1 MEMRNLLHADL
12 SERDIA
18 EILAATAGR
27 PALPPM
33 DDPAWDRIRANPIT
47 AKWLKPCVER
57 AVVEAGKAL
66 PELTD
71 ELYSG
76 FFRTGERLPF
86 EKAYFERRR
95 RLGRASVALLLGGRE
110 LRDRLLTSWIHML
123 DAVSGEESWSLPAHV
138 WTRPDGKDPMT
149 IDLMAAETANNL
161 AEILVVFGNVVPPDL
176 SDRIRKRLRVRVFE
190 NYLDRKPP
198 FHWTEL
204 PMNWNAVCHQG
215 VLGAA
220 LAIEQDHAFVA
231 RMLARAARHL
241 PVFLSGFGDDGST
254 SEGPAYWSYG
264 FGRFSELNTQLE
276 HRTRGGLSLFH
287 EDGKIARIARFAP
300 LMTFSGGR
308 FVNFSDGPATGW
320 LSPALLADLGRRLHD
335 PLLHAHAAACWRH
348 LADAGV
354 DLDELRGDFFH
365 FSRLALRAP
374 AAEALAATPAP
385 VQPDVFFED
394 YGAVVARGTDRAG
407 NRWEFAAKAGHN
419 GEHHNHND
427 CGSFI
432 LNVNGRPAVIEI
444 GAPEYVG
451 DYFNSDATRYTFLAA
466 RSLGHSVPLIND
478 CEQSPGA
485 TFAARVLECELGTER
500 VRFVMDLTKTY
511 PAKAGCRSLVRTL
524 VFHKS
529 TGGLEVRDAFELD
542 SPGMVE
548 SIVICG
554 PPPDDPSRLVLTP
567 LAGTRFIRE
576 ENCAYNDHAG
586 RGQTVRRLRFGMAD
600 PARSAE
606 LGFRIDPRAGDTPK
620 DVLTDP
626 GIVL

>member
-1 MEMRNLLHADL
+1 MPLLGD
-12 SERDIA
+12 S
-18 EILAATAGR
+18 
-27 PALPPM
+27 
-33 DDPAWDRIRANPIT
+33 AWDAACTNPIT
-47 AKWLKPCVER
+47 AKWRESCVER
-57 AVVEAGKAL
+57 ALAEVDEPL
-66 PELTD
+66 PDLTD
-71 ELYSG
+71 ALYSD
-76 FFRTGERLPF
+76 FFHTGRRLPF
-86 EKAYFERRR
+86 EYVYFERRR
-95 RLGRASVALLLGGRE
+95 RLARASMALLFGDGLIRG
-110 LRDRLLTSWIHML
+110 LLLPTWIRLF
-123 DAVSGEESWSLPAHV
+123 DAVASEESWSLPAHV
-138 WTRPDGKDPMT
+138 WTHRDGKDPMT
-149 IDLMAAETANNL
+149 IDLMAAETANNI
-161 AEILVVFGNVVPPDL
+161 AELLVVFRDAIPPELADK
-176 SDRIRKRLRVRVFE
+176 IRERLRVQVFE
-190 NYLDRKPP
+190 NYLDRNPP
-198 FHWTEL
+198 FHWTGL

-220 LAIEQDHAFVA
+220 LAIEEDHQLVG
-231 RMLARAARHL
+231 RMLARAARYL

-254 SEGPAYWSYG
+254 SEGPGYWSYG
-264 FGRFSELNTQLE
+264 FGRFSELNSQLE
-276 HRTRGGLSLFH
+276 RRTRGGLSLFH

-300 LMTFSGGR
+300 LMTFSGGC

-335 PLLHAHAAACWRH
+335 PLLHTHAAACWRH
-348 LADAGV
+348 LADSDV

-394 YGAVVARGTDRAG
+394 YGAVVASGADRAG

-432 LNVNGRPAVIEI
+432 LNVNGRPTVIEI

-466 RSLGHSVPLIND
+466 RSLGHSVPLINC

-485 TFAARVLECELGTER
+485 AFAARVLECELGAER

-524 VFHKS
+524 VFHKA

-542 SPGMVE
+542 SPGAVE

-554 PPPDDPSRLVLTP
+554 PLHVDSSRLVLTP

-586 RGQTVRRLRFGMAD
+586 RGRSVRRLRFGMAD
-600 PARSAE
+600 PTRSAE
-606 LGFRIDPRAGDTPK
+606 LGFRIDPRAGDAPK